1 MFEVI
6 NFLFLL
12 NKSYSD
18 LPKFI
23 LKTDPLTGMGVNVN
37 AQNTLSLIPL
47 DNFFAASP
55 QTDVGP
61 YALVATKTRK
71 LPVGTMMVP
80 RQTVRTLSSYNNDSA
95 SRLVGNDIRSYMSRN
110 ELERRLIN

>member
-1 MFEVI
+1 
-6 NFLFLL
+6 
-12 NKSYSD
+12 
-18 LPKFI
+18 
-23 LKTDPLTGMGVNVN
+23 TDPFTGMGVNVN
-37 AQNTLSLIPL
+37 AQNTLSLILL

-80 RQTVRTLSSYNNDSA
+80 RQTVPTLSSYSNDSV
-95 SRLVGNDIRSYMSRN
+95 SRLVSNDIVTC
-110 ELERRLIN
+110 LETNSKED